1 MTTSRNQFDQM
12 VRAEILRVA
21 TEYGAR
27 NVRVFGSVARGQATA
42 SSDLDLLVN
51 LDAGRSLL
59 DLIALKQELE
69 DLLGR
74 EVDVVT
80 EAALSPY
87 LREQVLREAVTL

>member
-27 NVRVFGSVARGQATA
+27 NVRVFGSVARGQANA
-42 SSDLDLLVN
+42 NSDLDLLVN